1 MLAPNESHRHRVT
14 RDRYHR
20 RVPDEPATPRQPIR
34 LSPGDP
40 LAALSR
46 WVAEG
51 SADQAARSRA
61 RQRWLERQAQEEATL
76 IGSIID
82 LAERGQAITITT
94 TAGGRHT
101 GAVVAVGSDFAI
113 IHESR
118 FGDIVIRHDA
128 IAFVRPFPGD
138 NTPTGD
144 RPLDINLALADAL
157 VELSAERPRVQIATG
172 GEELVGELRS
182 AGYNVLMLRLDN
194 PRRDTVHVA
203 IDVIDHLVILSR

>member
-1 MLAPNESHRHRVT
+1 MPE
-14 RDRYHR
+14 
-20 RVPDEPATPRQPIR
+20 EPATPRQPIR

-40 LAALSR
+40 LAALTR

-61 RQRWLERQAQEEATL
+61 RQRWLERQAEEEATL

-82 LAERGQAITITT
+82 LAERGRAITITT
-94 TAGGRHT
+94 TTGDRHT
-101 GAVVAVGSDFAI
+101 GTVVAVGSDFAI
-113 IHESR
+113 VRKPR

-128 IAFVRPFPGD
+128 IALLRPFPGD

-172 GEELVGELRS
+172 GEELIGELRS
-182 AGYNVLMLRLDN
+182 AGYNVLALRLET